1 MAEDVGS
8 MHPSESALCETEVQ
22 VYKKIVVSYN
32 ESPEAQ
38 RAFASAISLAKA
50 LGAEVQTVTVM
61 AELPSYTA
69 FAGAADPS
77 LPGVLRE
84 DRTRFYETLAEKARK
99 TGVDAGIEIHTHTA
113 QGPPVDTIVRFV
125 RECKADLLIVG
136 LHQRDLYI
144 ARLWST
150 VYELAQEAPCS
161 VLGVH

>member
-1 MAEDVGS
+1 M
-8 MHPSESALCETEVQ
+8 
-22 VYKKIVVSYN
+22 YKKIVVSYN

-38 RAFASAISLAKA
+38 RAFTSAISLARV
-50 LGAEVQTVTVM
+50 LGAELQIITVM
-61 AELPSYTA
+61 ADLPSYTA

-77 LPGVLRE
+77 LSRVLRE
-84 DRTRFYETLAEKARK
+84 DRIRFYEALAEKVRK
-99 TGVDAGIEIHTHTA
+99 AGIEADIEIHTHIA
-113 QGPPVDTIVRFV
+113 EGPPIETIVRFV
-125 RECKADLLIVG
+125 RVCRADLLVIG